1 MMTSFLRTLLGL
13 SDEAP
18 EPQNLDPKLV
28 AAAGLLIEAARLD
41 GRVDE
46 VERQR
51 IADLVRTRFQ
61 LGSATVEQLLEAAE
75 RRAESS
81 TDLHGF
87 TSVIKNGFDHD
98 ERVALME
105 MLWQVIL
112 ADGRVHDYEASLMRR
127 VAGLLYVQDGDSA
140 DARQRALL
148 SLQPT

>member
-1 MMTSFLRTLLGL
+1 MSSFLRALLGL
-13 SDEAP
+13 SDETP
-18 EPQNLDPKLV
+18 EPQHLDPKLA
-28 AAAGLLIEAARLD
+28 AAAGLLMEAARLD
-41 GRVDE
+41 GGIDE
-46 VERQR
+46 VERRR
-51 IADLVRTRFQ
+51 IAELVRDRFRIEPGMVQ
-61 LGSATVEQLLEAAE
+61 QLLEAAE
-75 RRAESS
+75 HRAEAS

-140 DARQRALL
+140 DARRRAVL
-148 SLQPT
+148 SLQPS